1 MHSPWS
7 ARNTSNSTK
16 LGARAA
22 PIVGATRSALAST
35 IECLRPYRSES
46 GPQIHAP
53 RASARTTTEIVSPA
67 SDGVTWNVRPS
78 CGRIACVEYVT
89 ANMPAAPSRKPAMPL
104 ESSRRVRLW
113 TDEQAPV
120 DRGAFEESQPV
131 EPQLGV
137 REHLRLGRRRLEHGL
152 ELVGGDRRFGSD
164 TLSGPRH
171 PLDEHL
177 V

>member
-53 RASARTTTEIVSPA
+53 SASASTTTEIVSPA

-104 ESSRRVRLW
+104 DSRRRRASR
-113 TDEQAPV
+113 TDEQASV
-120 DRGAFEESQPV
+120 DRRAFEEAQPV
-131 EPQLGV
+131 EPELRVG
-137 REHLRLGRRRLEHGL
+137 EHLRLRRGGLEHCL
-152 ELVGGDRRFGSD
+152 ELVGADRG
-164 TLSGPRH
+164 
-171 PLDEHL
+171 
-177 V
+177 